1 MFLLGP
7 VGPQELLLILLIV
20 IVIFGARK
28 LPELG
33 KSLGEGIK
41 NFKSSIGGKDKDK
54 ESDKQQTAPPNDK
67 PHTPKD

>member
-1 MFLLGP
+1 MFLFGP
-7 VGPQELLLILLIV
+7 IGPQELLIILLLAV
-20 IVIFGARK
+20 IIFGARR

-54 ESDKQQTAPPNDK
+54 DKDKEQGAPPDNR
-67 PHTPKD
+67 PHTPQG

>member
-7 VGPQELLLILLIV
+7 VGPQELLIILLIV
-20 IVIFGARK
+20 VIIFGARK

-54 ESDKQQTAPPNDK
+54 DKDQGAPPDNK
-67 PHTPKD
+67 PHNPQG

>member
-7 VGPQELLLILLIV
+7 VGPQELLIILLIV
-20 IVIFGARK
+20 VIIFGARK

-54 ESDKQQTAPPNDK
+54 EKEQGAPPDSK
-67 PHTPKD
+67 PHNPQG